1 MGWICLEVVSM
12 EHLQYVI
19 EDSTIAEL
27 LGVQNFTNKESAI
40 LELVKNSYDAKA
52 PKVTIQFINNELWI
66 VDDGK
71 GMNENDIRT
80 NWMHVGKSEK
90 GYSIIDEK
98 SHKRRILAGSKG
110 IGRFALARLGSHVT
124 VYTTKSDCTSVKWE
138 TDWNESTLDK
148 WEGKLTSPTGT
159 KIVIS
164 SLRDKWT
171 ESSIHKLAEY
181 LSITYNDTAMK
192 IEILSEKDKYNV
204 IRYFEN
210 PELGENCVSKINLK
224 YDCKNKTLTC
234 DIFSDEF
241 QDKAQEYYPLPKLKY
256 FEKAFDV
263 ISELQSDQEIEA
275 SNEELYS
282 LLEKLGDFTAE
293 FYFSLKSST
302 TKDVENFLYK
312 YQNLPERYENGVVL
326 YRNAF
331 SISSYEGS
339 KDWLGFGKRSRK
351 SPAAATHPTGAWRV
365 RENQISGKVIIDKLK
380 NYNLKD
386 LSNRQGLDENVYFQI
401 FVKILDV
408 GIAAFERY
416 RQDIIKAIDVKNEVT
431 TEQKTTLINQII
443 KNPRSI
449 STLTE
454 QDSKMLADELVSM
467 QKTTEVYKDEK
478 KSTEERYR
486 YDVRI
491 LNLFATSGLKATS
504 IAHEIKNDRNSIS
517 TNYNY
522 IVEALKEYG
531 FWDDLSSPELTMYAY
546 KNVPEL
552 LLRNKEVN
560 QKLLVFMDTM
570 LDEAEKRKF
579 EPQIL
584 NIASVMDFIKAN
596 WERDYVWLKICCNVD
611 DVLCFRMAEDVLT
624 VIFDNLILNS
634 VQQNEKHNKL
644 NITISVAEK
653 GGSLQF
659 SYHDDGNGLP
669 QKYINDPER
678 ILIVHETS
686 RKNGHGL
693 GMWIVNN
700 TVKMTG
706 GHILKIDGHN
716 GFSIDFVL
724 GAEL

>member
-1 MGWICLEVVSM
+1 MGWICLEVISM
-12 EHLQYVI
+12 EHLKYVV

-40 LELVKNSYDAKA
+40 LELVKNSYDAQA
-52 PKVTIQFINNELWI
+52 PKVIIRFFNNELWI

-71 GMNENDIRT
+71 GMDENDIRT

-90 GYSIIDEK
+90 GYSTTDEK
-98 SHKRRILAGSKG
+98 SHKSRILAGSKG

-124 VYTTKSDCTSVKWE
+124 VYTKKIDSVPAKWE
-138 TDWNESTLDK
+138 TDWNESTLDE

-164 SLRDKWT
+164 GLRDKWT
-171 ESSIHKLAEY
+171 ESSISKLADY

-192 IEILSEKDKYNV
+192 IKILSEKKEYGV
-204 IRYFEN
+204 TRYFEN
-210 PELGENCVSKINLK
+210 PELGKNCVSKINLE
-224 YDCKNKTLTC
+224 YDSKNKTLTC
-234 DIFSDEF
+234 DILSDEF
-241 QDKAQEYYPLPKLKY
+241 QDKAQKYYPLSKLKHY
-256 FEKAFDV
+256 KKAFDI
-263 ISELQSDQEIEA
+263 ISELESDQELEA
-275 SNEELYS
+275 SSEELSS
-282 LLEKLGDFTAE
+282 LLEELGDFAAE

-302 TKDVENFLYK
+302 TKDAESFLYK
-312 YQNLPERYENGVVL
+312 YQSLPERYENGVVL

-331 SISSYEGS
+331 SISSYEGR
-339 KDWLGFGKRSRK
+339 KDWIGFGKRSRK

-380 NYNLKD
+380 NHNLKD

-401 FVKILDV
+401 FVKILV
-408 GIAAFERY
+408 AGIAAFERY

-431 TEQKTTLINQII
+431 PEQETTLINQII
-443 KNPRSI
+443 RNPQSI

-454 QDSKMLADELVSM
+454 QESKALAAELVSM
-467 QKTTEVYKDEK
+467 QKTTEAYKDEK
-478 KSTEERYR
+478 ESTEERYR

-504 IAHEIKNDRNSIS
+504 IAHELKNDRNSIS
-517 TNYNY
+517 TNYSY
-522 IVEALKEYG
+522 IVEALKEFG
-531 FWDDLSSPELTMYAY
+531 FWDELSSSELTMYAY

-552 LLRNKEVN
+552 LLRNKEIN

-579 EPQIL
+579 EPNIL

-596 WERDYVWLKICCNVD
+596 WERDYIWLEICCSVD
-611 DVLCFRMAEDVLT
+611 DELQFRMAEDVLT

-634 VQQNEKHNKL
+634 VQQNEQRSKL

-653 GGSLQF
+653 GGNLQF
-659 SYHDDGNGLP
+659 SYHDDGNGLS
-669 QKYINDPER
+669 QKYINDPKR

-700 TVKMTG
+700 TVQMTG
-706 GHILKIDGHN
+706 GHILTIDGHN
-716 GFSIDFVL
+716 GFSMVFEL
-724 GAEL
+724 GAKL